1 MVPQRS
7 CHCVVDVLREW
18 VSMLLSSR
26 ECPGGRQRYGSGMQG
41 RVCRKR
47 QISQILAA
55 SLEQHT
61 LHNYDDSIS
70 AKSVDPLQAIVLLET
85 LWPPHS
91 NQVGEAHCRAS
102 CRANESSTTMPQPM
116 TLYQRNPI
124 SEVKKSTTT
133 VVCAT
138 TAAMSTGVA
147 VTRRRKN
154 ATTNSPRSVP

>member
-26 ECPGGRQRYGSGMQG
+26 ECPGGRQRYGRGIQG

-47 QISQILAA
+47 QISQRLAA

-70 AKSVDPLQAIVLLET
+70 AIMKGLSLLLHYCGNPEQQKLSRQQLCESRCHQSAIRHALFYLL
-85 LWPPHS
+85 
-91 NQVGEAHCRAS
+91 G
-102 CRANESSTTMPQPM
+102 
-116 TLYQRNPI
+116 
-124 SEVKKSTTT
+124 
-133 VVCAT
+133 
-138 TAAMSTGVA
+138 
-147 VTRRRKN
+147 
-154 ATTNSPRSVP
+154 

>member
-61 LHNYDDSIS
+61 LHNYDDSIR
-70 AKSVDPLQAIVLLET
+70 AIMTIISLLFQNCGN
-85 LWPPHS
+85 PHNCYRTS
-91 NQVGEAHCRAS
+91 WRGTN
-102 CRANESSTTMPQPM
+102 
-116 TLYQRNPI
+116 
-124 SEVKKSTTT
+124 
-133 VVCAT
+133 
-138 TAAMSTGVA
+138 TAQTW
-147 VTRRRKN
+147 
-154 ATTNSPRSVP
+154 

>member
-47 QISQILAA
+47 QISQRLAA

-61 LHNYDDSIS
+61 LHNYDDSIR
-70 AKSVDPLQAIVLLET
+70 AIT
-85 LWPPHS
+85 PHS
-91 NQVGEAHCRAS
+91 LYREPTLLISGGFSENWSYGIASPCRVVAMLS
-102 CRANESSTTMPQPM
+102 LKRFNLGRGGQYESATSAAGPGNPRA
-116 TLYQRNPI
+116 
-124 SEVKKSTTT
+124 K
-133 VVCAT
+133 
-138 TAAMSTGVA
+138 
-147 VTRRRKN
+147 
-154 ATTNSPRSVP
+154 